1 MRCCLYIIDDKLYEY
16 IMYRQKLQIKY
27 SGKAKKM
34 LTNMDHGDRLY
45 EYAAQLGIS
54 VSDDTTKTGEFD

>member
-1 MRCCLYIIDDKLYEY
+1 MTNYMIYIWH
-16 IMYRQKLQIKY
+16 RQKLQIKY
-27 SGKAKKM
+27 SGKLKKM